1 MFLYN
6 GPSISRV
13 NTIRITFVVWVNW
26 TTVTIFYTFILYRQ
40 TQLALSVQM
49 YFSPYVS
56 YFFFCF
62 CFVLFRSRAFHFSI
76 TDFIYIHW
84 LLTLVIIFF
93 FPTKKKISSNFYFF
107 TLCYLTI
114 RCTRSF
120 PLRINGKYF
129 REHKLELK
137 ETRYINN
144 SHEDGSFII
153 SC

>member
-56 YFFFCF
+56 YFFFLFLF
-62 CFVLFRSRAFHFSI
+62 CFVSFESVPFLDNWFYLH
-76 TDFIYIHW
+76 T
-84 LLTLVIIFF
+84 LTSNVSYHFF
-93 FPTKKKISSNFYFF
+93 FPAKKKISSNFYFF

>member
-56 YFFFCF
+56 YFFF
-62 CFVLFRSRAFHFSI
+62 FVLFCSRAFHFSI

-93 FPTKKKISSNFYFF
+93 SPPKKKYHRTFIFLHFATWPFDALDHSLFELMENISES
-107 TLCYLTI
+107 
-114 RCTRSF
+114 
-120 PLRINGKYF
+120 INW
-129 REHKLELK
+129 
-137 ETRYINN
+137 N
-144 SHEDGSFII
+144 
-153 SC
+153 